1 MTSLESCRFM
11 SFSHFWTGLFVFWV
25 LSLVS
30 SLYILDTSS
39 LSDMSIVNIFSYSE
53 GCLLVLLTVSFAVQ
67 KLCILM
73 KSQYFIFVFV
83 YLASGDLS
91 SKKLL

>member
-67 KLCILM
+67 KLFVLR
-73 KSQYFIFVFV
+73 KSQ
-83 YLASGDLS
+83 
-91 SKKLL
+91 